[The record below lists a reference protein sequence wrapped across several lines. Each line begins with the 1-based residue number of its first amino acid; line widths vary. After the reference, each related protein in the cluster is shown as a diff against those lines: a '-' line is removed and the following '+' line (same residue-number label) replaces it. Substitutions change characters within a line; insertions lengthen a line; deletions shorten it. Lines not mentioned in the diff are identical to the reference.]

1 MFANVVTLYRASGR
15 PVLVEDRFSF
25 LGATAPALDDAIHAC
40 EHLDPGFGHFA
51 DGPDR
56 TGGEVDF
63 TWALSSNETGRF
75 YSSVDDFVA
84 RCETIHRGE
93 FPRHFYIVDLDYF
106 SEESQAESPVQL
118 QAIERLCEL
127 IRLLATLSV
136 SGNLASASGRPAHL
150 LFVKPA
156 SSGAPPVTVELTTR
170 IPLIMLAAPVP
181 DVEVL
186 RDLLG
191 EQSQGKVRTEEYKAI
206 FRLAIAGACADEP
219 VEAARFMVLV
229 EKWEGILQRFR
240 HDVECVVDRLSFDA
254 LRREITDAELTF
266 VGKVNTSVVDNATKF
281 LGIPVS
287 FVAVAAVA
295 SSDSITNDILVCLGA
310 LIMALVVSG
319 VSKATRLQL
328 GTTTTAFDVALESM
342 RDRAQANGEVAGRLD
357 ALAKTYGRRRTFAI
371 QVVATFQVLA
381 WLPPWV
387 ALIVIAW
394 KFPPPWMISL
404 LGFGGL
410 H

>member
-1 MFANVVTLYRASGR
+1 MFANVVALYRVSGR
-15 PVLVEDRFSF
+15 PILVGDRFSF
-25 LGATAPALDDAIHAC
+25 LGVTAPALDDAIHAC

-56 TGGEVDF
+56 IGGETDF
-63 TWALSSNETGRF
+63 TWALSSNEAGRF
-75 YSSVDDFVA
+75 YASIEDFIA
-84 RCETIHRGE
+84 RCETVHRGE

-106 SEESQAESPVQL
+106 SEESHAASPAQL

-127 IRLLATLSV
+127 IGLLATLSV
-136 SGNLASASGRPAHL
+136 SGNLASAAGRPAHL

-156 SSGAPPVTVELTTR
+156 SSGAPPMTVELTTR
-170 IPLIMLAAPVP
+170 IQLAMLEAPVP
-181 DVEVL
+181 DVDVL

-219 VEAARFMVLV
+219 VEAARFLVLV
-229 EKWEGILQRFR
+229 EKWAGILQRFR

-254 LRREITDAELTF
+254 LRREITEAELTF

-287 FVAVAAVA
+287 MVAVAAVA

-310 LIMALVVSG
+310 LIVALVVSG

-328 GTTTTAFDVALESM
+328 GTMTMAFDAALESM
-342 RDRAQANGEVAGRLD
+342 RDRAQTNGEVAGRLD
-357 ALAKTYGRRRTFAI
+357 TLATTYDRRRRFAV
-371 QVVATFQVLA
+371 QVVVTFQALA

-387 ALIVIAW
+387 ALAVIAW
-394 KFPPPWMISL
+394 KFPPPWVISL
-404 LGFGGL
+404 LGVGEL

>member
-15 PVLVEDRFSF
+15 PSLVGDRFSF
-25 LGATAPALDDAIHAC
+25 LGAPTPALDDAIQAC
-40 EHLDPGFGHFA
+40 EHLDPGYGHFA

-56 TGGEVDF
+56 SDEDVDF
-63 TWALSSNETGRF
+63 TWALASNEAGRF

-106 SEESQAESPVQL
+106 SEDPQATPIAQL
-118 QAIERLCEL
+118 QAVEHLCEL
-127 IRLLATLSV
+127 IQLLAALSV
-136 SGNLASASGRPAHL
+136 SGNLAFAAGRPAHL

-156 SSGAPPVTVELTTR
+156 ASGAPPVTVELTTR
-170 IPLIMLAAPVP
+170 IQLAMLAAPRP
-181 DVEVL
+181 DMEVL

-206 FRLAIAGACADEP
+206 FRLAIAGACAEEP
-219 VEAARFMVLV
+219 SEVSRFALLV
-229 EKWEGILQRFR
+229 EKWGSILQRFR
-240 HDVECVVDRLSFDA
+240 YDVECVVDRISFDA

-287 FVAVAAVA
+287 LVAVAAVA
-295 SSDSITNDILVCLGA
+295 SSDSIISDMLVCLGA
-310 LIMALVVSG
+310 LIVALVVSG

-328 GTTTTAFDVALESM
+328 GTTTTAFNTALASM
-342 RDRAQANGEVAGRLD
+342 RDRSQASGDVADQLNI
-357 ALAKTYGRRRTFAI
+357 LAKTYDRRRAFAT
-371 QVVATFQVLA
+371 QVVATFQVMA

-387 ALIVIAW
+387 ALAIIAW

-404 LGFGGL
+404 YGS
-410 H
+410 